1 MEIPVLSCLIL
12 NTKIRCYCNTIASWL
27 SNSSN
32 LYTYPLGIERVFA
45 IKLYLFCEK
54 CVTLCLVEQ
63 AERSNEMAR
72 SILDKE
78 LQDLNEQIIKLG
90 GLVDDALE
98 KALEALELGDLAKSG
113 MVIEAD
119 AMIDSL
125 RAAVEEHAIRLLTLQ
140 QPLGGRDL
148 RFLTSALSIAGDLE
162 RTGDGAAGI
171 AQIILRMT
179 PLRGPEEASGG
190 AKVIASENAHNSGEI
205 TESSVLHGMLELGK
219 EARRVLQGT
228 MDAFARHDAAAA
240 RYIWEEDDVVD
251 VRYHLVRHDLMTML
265 EGGRAIPALQSDSRI
280 LQRATYLLW
289 IAHKLERVGDH
300 CSNVCERIVFI
311 VEGEMSIKPAQE
323 V

>member
-1 MEIPVLSCLIL
+1 
-12 NTKIRCYCNTIASWL
+12 
-27 SNSSN
+27 
-32 LYTYPLGIERVFA
+32 
-45 IKLYLFCEK
+45 
-54 CVTLCLVEQ
+54 
-63 AERSNEMAR
+63 MAR
-72 SILDKE
+72 TILDRE
-78 LQDLNEQIIKLG
+78 LQELTDQIIKLG
-90 GLVDDALE
+90 ALVDDALGT
-98 KALEALELGDLAKSG
+98 ALEALETGDLAKSG

-119 AMIDSL
+119 AIIDSL
-125 RAAVEEHAIRLLTLQ
+125 RAAIEEHTIRLLTLQ

-179 PLRGPEEASGG
+179 PLRSSNG
-190 AKVIASENAHNSGEI
+190 AKVNSQEAGHGTSEISE
-205 TESSVLHGMLELGK
+205 TSVLHGTLELGK

-240 RYIWEEDDVVD
+240 RFIWEEDDVVD

-265 EGGRAIPALQSDSRI
+265 EGGQAIPALQSDSRI
-280 LQRATYLLW
+280 LQRATYMLW

-311 VEGEMSIKPAQE
+311 EEGETSIKPTREA
-323 V
+323 

>member
-1 MEIPVLSCLIL
+1 L
-12 NTKIRCYCNTIASWL
+12 
-27 SNSSN
+27 
-32 LYTYPLGIERVFA
+32 
-45 IKLYLFCEK
+45 
-54 CVTLCLVEQ
+54 
-63 AERSNEMAR
+63 AR
-72 SILDKE
+72 TILDKE
-78 LQDLNEQIIKLG
+78 LQDLTDQIIKLG
-90 GLVDDALE
+90 ALVDDALG
-98 KALEALELGDLAKSG
+98 KALEALETGDLATSG

-125 RAAVEEHAIRLLTLQ
+125 RAAIEEHTIRLLTLQ

-148 RFLTSALSIAGDLE
+148 RYLTSALSIAGDLE

-179 PLRGPEEASGG
+179 PLRSSGSNGASVVVKVNPQEAVSDP
-190 AKVIASENAHNSGEI
+190 VEI
-205 TESSVLHGMLELGK
+205 TEASVMHGMLELGK

-251 VRYHLVRHDLMTML
+251 VRYHLVRHDLMNML

-311 VEGEMSIKPAQE
+311 VEGEASINEVQE

>member
-1 MEIPVLSCLIL
+1 MPR
-12 NTKIRCYCNTIASWL
+12 T
-27 SNSSN
+27 
-32 LYTYPLGIERVFA
+32 
-45 IKLYLFCEK
+45 
-54 CVTLCLVEQ
+54 
-63 AERSNEMAR
+63 
-72 SILDKE
+72 ILDKE
-78 LQDLNEQIIKLG
+78 LQELSEQISKLG
-90 GLVDDALE
+90 AMVDDALG
-98 KALEALELGDLAKSG
+98 KALEALESGDLAKSG

-125 RAAVEEHAIRLLTLQ
+125 RAAVEEHTIRLLTLQ

-162 RTGDGAAGI
+162 RAGDGAAGI
-171 AQIILRMT
+171 AQIILRMS
-179 PLRGPEEASGG
+179 PLRGSGSSGATEPMPESR
-190 AKVIASENAHNSGEI
+190 EI
-205 TESSVLHGMLELGK
+205 TEASVLHGMLDLGQ

-228 MDAFARHDAAAA
+228 MDAFSRNDAAAA

-265 EGGRAIPALQSDSRI
+265 EGGRAIPALQSDSRV

-300 CSNVCERIVFI
+300 CSNICERIVFI